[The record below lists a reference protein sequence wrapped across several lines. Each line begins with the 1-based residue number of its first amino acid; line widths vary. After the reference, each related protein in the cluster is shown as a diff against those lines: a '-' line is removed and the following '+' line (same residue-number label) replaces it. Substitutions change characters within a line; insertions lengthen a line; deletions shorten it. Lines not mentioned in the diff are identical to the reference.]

1 MRIEQ
6 QYGLPAR
13 IGAGPNVVMRT
24 DSGIFAGGEVWKA
37 NWADPTAAVR
47 QAVACDAG
55 DNDQDPSHGVFP
67 VR

>member
-1 MRIEQ
+1 VRIEQ

-24 DSGIFAGGEVWKA
+24 DSGIFAGDKVRKA
-37 NWADPTAAVR
+37 HRADPTAAAW

-55 DNDQDPSHGVFP
+55 NND
-67 VR
+67 